1 MRQSLLGWVKLVCT
15 MTYPAPIPQPS
26 GKSSRNSGNSANY
39 TKRGRIATGLTFA
52 FGYVAVLWIVHLVN
66 TFIFGSR
73 LTYFGIHP
81 LDFNGLLGIIT
92 SPFLHS
98 NFEHLISNSISG
110 AIFCFLVGLSGRKAW
125 WEVTLLVV
133 LIAGIGTWLLGGPG
147 TNHIGASGVVYG
159 WWAYLLIR
167 GIFNRSVSQIALG
180 IVLGIFYSGMIFG
193 VLPIYEGVSWQAHLF
208 GAAGGVVAGSV
219 ITSDDTKA
227 QIARRKQ
234 KAVR

>member
-1 MRQSLLGWVKLVCT
+1 MEWVKLKAI
-15 MTYPAPIPQPS
+15 MTYPAPIPQPA
-26 GKSSRNSGNSANY
+26 GKRTSNNGISANY

-52 FGYVAVLWIVHLVN
+52 LGYVAVLWLVHLVN
-66 TFIFGSR
+66 TFIFGGA
-73 LTYFGIHP
+73 LTNFGIHP

-92 SPFLHS
+92 SPFLHA

-110 AIFCFLVGLSGRKAW
+110 AIFCFLVGLSGRRAW

-133 LIAGIGTWLLGGPG
+133 LIGGIGTWLLGGPG

-167 GIFNRSVSQIALG
+167 GIFNRSLGQIALG
-180 IVLGIFYSGMIFG
+180 ILLGIFYSGMIFG

-208 GAAGGVVAGSV
+208 GAAGGVLAGSV

-227 QIARRKQ
+227 QIARRKA

>member
-1 MRQSLLGWVKLVCT
+1 M
-15 MTYPAPIPQPS
+15 
-26 GKSSRNSGNSANY
+26 
-39 TKRGRIATGLTFA
+39 
-52 FGYVAVLWIVHLVN
+52 
-66 TFIFGSR
+66 
-73 LTYFGIHP
+73 
-81 LDFNGLLGIIT
+81 
-92 SPFLHS
+92 
-98 NFEHLISNSISG
+98 
-110 AIFCFLVGLSGRKAW
+110 
-125 WEVTLLVV
+125 LVV

-167 GIFNRSVSQIALG
+167 GIFNRSLSQIALG